1 MRDKNVYS
9 AAADASLP
17 LATVDETPA
26 VKNHRIMING
36 KLVRYTAA
44 AGHLI
49 AYARKDTE
57 HPAVNVAQASIF
69 YIAYTREDL
78 PRENRPVTFFWNGGP
93 GYSSAWLHLG
103 SWAPKRLKIT
113 ASDVVKD
120 LSKSETKGF
129 SWVDNAETLLDKTD
143 LVFVDPPGTG
153 LSQAIAPY
161 RNSDFWGME
170 ADAQINRDFVVRFV
184 NRYLRQSSPKYLY
197 GESYDGIRLPIVANL
212 LVAAERSNFD
222 PDNTGRK
229 PVTLSELVLG
239 SPILDLGTNCSQ
251 TVDIG
256 CAGYLPSYAMAADY
270 HGLSTRRGTASPLEY
285 IETLRAFVTEKYN
298 PARKIWYTPMLTRAK
313 AAYAEA
319 SRQYG
324 KLTGI
329 WQNPASAREWALN
342 VDTKQNASSKATELA
357 NLLVATPAE
366 RARFVEAFTA
376 DPFDALK
383 QFVANA
389 KQEVERALTPAWRD
403 YAQTPAGLKLLQGY
417 DEHHR
422 ARY

>member
-1 MRDKNVYS
+1 
-9 AAADASLP
+9 
-17 LATVDETPA
+17 
-26 VKNHRIMING
+26 
-36 KLVRYTAA
+36 
-44 AGHLI
+44 
-49 AYARKDTE
+49 
-57 HPAVNVAQASIF
+57 
-69 YIAYTREDL
+69 
-78 PRENRPVTFFWNGGP
+78 
-93 GYSSAWLHLG
+93 
-103 SWAPKRLKIT
+103 
-113 ASDVVKD
+113 
-120 LSKSETKGF
+120 
-129 SWVDNAETLLDKTD
+129 
-143 LVFVDPPGTG
+143 
-153 LSQAIAPY
+153 
-161 RNSDFWGME
+161 
-170 ADAQINRDFVVRFV
+170 
-184 NRYLRQSSPKYLY
+184 
-197 GESYDGIRLPIVANL
+197 
-212 LVAAERSNFD
+212 
-222 PDNTGRK
+222 
-229 PVTLSELVLG
+229 
-239 SPILDLGTNCSQ
+239 
-251 TVDIG
+251 
-256 CAGYLPSYAMAADY
+256 
-270 HGLSTRRGTASPLEY
+270 
-285 IETLRAFVTEKYN
+285 
-298 PARKIWYTPMLTRAK
+298 MLTRAK